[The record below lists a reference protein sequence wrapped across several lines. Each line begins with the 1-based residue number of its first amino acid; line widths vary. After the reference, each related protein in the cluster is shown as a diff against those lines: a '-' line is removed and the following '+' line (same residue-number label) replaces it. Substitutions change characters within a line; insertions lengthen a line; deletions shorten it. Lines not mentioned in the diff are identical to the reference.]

1 MSQNSHLILVIS
13 DFKARS
19 LFWWENDLTT
29 REGSQDITSSYGLS
43 QLIHKPTLILENYF
57 WCIDL
62 IFINRDNSIMN
73 SAVQVSLHR
82 NCHHQ
87 VVYIN

>member
-29 REGSQDITSSYGLS
+29 CEGSQDITSSYGLS
-43 QLIHKPTLILENYF
+43 QLIHKPTLILEN
-57 WCIDL
+57 
-62 IFINRDNSIMN
+62 
-73 SAVQVSLHR
+73 
-82 NCHHQ
+82 
-87 VVYIN
+87 